1 MDYGLVI
8 GTAGHIDH
16 GKTTLV
22 RALTGTHLD
31 TLPEEQERGITIA
44 LGFAPLTLPDG
55 RTVGFVDV
63 PGHERLVR
71 TMIAGATGIDA
82 VLLCVS
88 AVDGAMPQTREHLAI
103 LELLGV
109 PAGAVVVTM
118 ADLVDEEMLELA
130 VEDARDAVAGT
141 FLEGAPVLATSATEG
156 QGLDALRTYLQ
167 ALSPRPRRRDGPF
180 RLPVDRTFSR
190 PGFGTVATGTSWSGT
205 LSDGATVQLLPS
217 DRTARVRGIE
227 VHGEAVEVAEPGRR
241 TALNL
246 AGVDTSE
253 VPRGTVVATEGV
265 PCPHMLDVAYRHL
278 AGAPV
283 LHDGDGVRVLLGT
296 AERIGRIVLADV
308 RSELPGGGR
317 AYAQL
322 RVDAPLPCLPGD
334 RFILRRTS
342 PVETLGGGEVLDPWA
357 PKLHRKRREEAGKEL
372 AKLASGDVG
381 VWLVRA
387 GEAGL
392 APADWAARAPGV
404 DAAQLG
410 GRCFAPTV
418 VARLCGALLEALAA
432 FHAAQP
438 LALGAHRR
446 ELHRG
451 RLAHLPERVFD
462 AVLARLASQG
472 AVEVDGALVRASGFA
487 VALEPGQQALADAVV
502 ASIERAGLEG
512 LRPKELHTAHP
523 EPEVAALLRVLEAAG
538 RIVSVDKVG
547 WVVPDTIT
555 RLRSLVA
562 GHFASS
568 AALSTGAFKDLTS
581 LTRRAAIPWLEWLD
595 ARGWTRREG
604 DERVRGPRLDG

>member
-44 LGFAPLTLPDG
+44 LGFAPLDLADG
-55 RTVGFVDV
+55 RRVGFVDV

-71 TMIAGATGIDA
+71 TMIAGVTGIDA

-103 LELLGV
+103 LQLLGV

-141 FLEGAPVLATSATEG
+141 FLEGAPVIATSSVEG
-156 QGLDALRTYLQ
+156 TGLDALREHLAT
-167 ALSPRPRRRDGPF
+167 LSPRPRQRDAPF
-180 RLPVDRTFSR
+180 RMPVDRAFSR
-190 PGFGTVATGTSWSGT
+190 QGFGTVATGTTWSGS
-205 LSDGATVQLLPS
+205 LPDGATVRLLPG
-217 DRTARVRGIE
+217 DDTARVRGIE
-227 VHGEAVEVAEPGRR
+227 VHGEAVAVAEPGRR

-246 AGVDTSE
+246 SGIETSQ
-253 VPRGTVVATEGV
+253 VPRGTVVAGDGV
-265 PCPHMLDVAYRHL
+265 PCPHMIDVRYHHLD
-278 AGAPV
+278 GAPT
-283 LHDGDGVRVLLGT
+283 LSDGDSVRVLLGT

-308 RSELPGGGR
+308 RTELPGGAT

-334 RFILRRTS
+334 RFVLRRTS
-342 PVETLGGGEVLDPWA
+342 PVDTLGGGEVLDPWA
-357 PKLHRKRREEAGKEL
+357 PKLRRKRREAVGKEL
-372 AKLASGDVG
+372 ARLDGGDAT
-381 VWLVRA
+381 VWLLRA
-387 GEAGL
+387 GEEGL
-392 APADWAARAPGV
+392 APSEWAARAG
-404 DAAQLG
+404 DREAARLG

-418 VARLCGALLEALAA
+418 VARLTGALLEALTA
-432 FHAAQP
+432 FHQSQP

-451 RLAHLPERVFD
+451 RLGHLDERVFD
-462 AVLARLASQG
+462 AVLQRLSEQG
-472 AVEVDGALVRASGFA
+472 AVQIDGALVRATGFA
-487 VALEPGQQALADAVV
+487 VALDDEQARLADAVV
-502 ASIERAGLEG
+502 ASVEEAGLEG
-512 LRPKELHTAHP
+512 LRPKPLHTAHP
-523 EPEVAALLRVLEAAG
+523 EPEVAALLRVLEREG
-538 RIVSVDKVG
+538 RIRSIDKVG
-547 WVVPDTIT
+547 WVVPSTIEGLHG
-555 RLRSLVA
+555 RLRD
-562 GHFASS
+562 HFGEHDE
-568 AALSTGAFKDLTS
+568 LPTGTFKELTG

-595 ARGWTRREG
+595 AQGLTRREG
-604 DERVRGPRLDG
+604 DTRRPGPRL